1 MRTLLLTACTLVAL
15 AVPVQAG
22 QMTSTYTSLDFKKT
36 CKILEEVEE
45 GGSVTML
52 CDGYQGYPVHFAEGD
67 LRHSVQFG
75 HVETGGNN
83 IWQSFAQWNRVSETI
98 EWRLQDGRPV
108 AAILRWFIENIDDAG
123 SADPTRVG
131 QVLVVSRV
139 GQETD
144 EGACVVGYIDALA
157 NRDANALARDVADSL
172 ATDFVCGT
180 DRPEF
185 HGTRGRL
192 SGDPS

>member
-15 AVPVQAG
+15 ALPVHAG
-22 QMTSTYTSLDFKKT
+22 EMSSAYSKLDFKKT

-45 GGSVTML
+45 GGSVSML
-52 CDGYQGYPVHFAEGD
+52 CDGYRDYAVHFAEGD

-75 HVETGGNN
+75 HVETGGDG
-83 IWQSFAQWNRVSETI
+83 IWQSFSQWNRISETI
-98 EWRLQDGRPV
+98 EWRLQDGKPV
-108 AAILRWFIENIDDAG
+108 AAILRWFIENTDDAG
-123 SADPTRVG
+123 SADPTRLG

-139 GQETD
+139 GQKAD
-144 EGACVVGYIDALA
+144 KQACVVGYVDALA
-157 NRDANALARDVADSL
+157 NKDANLLARDVADSL
-172 ATDFVCGT
+172 AQDFVCGT

>member
-15 AVPVQAG
+15 ALPVHAG
-22 QMTSTYTSLDFKKT
+22 QMTSAYTKLDFKKT
-36 CKILEEVEE
+36 CKVLEEIEE
-45 GGSVTML
+45 GGSVSML
-52 CDGYQGYPVHFAEGD
+52 CDGYQDYPVHFAEGD

-75 HVETGGNN
+75 HVDTGADS
-83 IWQSFAQWNRVSETI
+83 IWQSFAQWNRVSGTI

-108 AAILRWFIENIDDAG
+108 AAILRWFIENTDDAG
-123 SADPTRVG
+123 SADPTRTG

-139 GQETD
+139 GQQAD
-144 EGACVVGYIDALA
+144 MGACVVGYVDALA
-157 NRDANALARDVADSL
+157 NRDANVLARDVADTL
-172 ATDFVCGT
+172 APDFVCGT